1 MCRENGQ
8 EGGKELSVEFSV
20 AQILANLEAQMAFH
34 REKESLH
41 AKEEAF
47 HHEQRTLHAGEYEKI
62 AKHYEAFKASAGS
75 AAEIAARNVVPAPP
89 PEPPREEGPPPPLT
103 PVLRSRLVAR
113 LVRELPAGEAFTPTK
128 VAREVNRRYPRELL
142 KPVDSRLASSA
153 LRRLLANGAVQLV
166 QKGTAHREAVYTR
179 R

>member
-1 MCRENGQ
+1 M
-8 EGGKELSVEFSV
+8 SAEFSV
-20 AQILANLEAQMAFH
+20 AQILANLEVQMAFH

-89 PEPPREEGPPPPLT
+89 EPPREEEPPPPLT

-113 LVRELPAGEAFTPTK
+113 LVQELPAGERFTPTK
-128 VAREVNRRYPRELL
+128 VAREVNRRYPRELP

-166 QKGTAHREAVYTR
+166 EKGTAHREAVYTR
-179 R
+179 SPARA